1 MMASNPDENAER
13 LYLREQIARF
23 DQMHERI
30 WRMREESWPRIDA
43 LLAQA
48 ARDREAIHRNDT
60 NWPAI
65 IAAGGAVLSGISAIL
80 AVLVAAHLI

>member
-30 WRMREESWPRIDA
+30 WRMREES
-43 LLAQA
+43 
-48 ARDREAIHRNDT
+48 
-60 NWPAI
+60 
-65 IAAGGAVLSGISAIL
+65 
-80 AVLVAAHLI
+80 